1 MALGEITKQFAKQAI
16 VDALR
21 PPDLSKISE
30 SLPGEKAAAPVQA
43 ENTGAV
49 IVAQLHAMQK
59 VLKDDE
65 ELLVLCS
72 AGLEMLRVLEIYM
85 PSWRVAVLT
94 GIDTEKTVT
103 RVVSPVDALQ
113 LVAKPVKVQTG
124 SKATRLRFITPK

>member
-30 SLPGEKAAAPVQA
+30 SLGGEKAAAPAQS
-43 ENTGAV
+43 ENVGGV

-59 VLKDDE
+59 ALKDDE
-65 ELLVLCS
+65 ELLVLCV
-72 AGLEMLRVLEIYM
+72 AGMETLRVLEVYM

-94 GIDTEKTVT
+94 GIDTEKTIT
-103 RVVSPVDALQ
+103 RVISPVDALQ
-113 LVAKPVKVQTG
+113 LVAKPVKTQAG
-124 SKATRLRFITPK
+124 SKAIRLRFVTPK